1 MNLLA
6 SRWGPGFAAV
16 ARQHA
21 VPQRR
26 SARVLSKDEMKV
38 VLAKQKAEQAK
49 TPRECVKVADCNCK
63 KKAPGSTSES
73 CFNGKCLCGAA
84 NKGVADIATAFA
96 TPVLNG
102 LAKAGQEMQKIVGGL
117 EFAIKTALQMAS
129 WAIPGLGKAA
139 VKALSEAIP
148 LTGTGDKKADEI
160 MKTISKVI

>member
-1 MNLLA
+1 MELLA
-6 SRWGPGFAAV
+6 SRWEPRFAAV
-16 ARQHA
+16 SRRHS
-21 VPQRR
+21 VGQR
-26 SARVLSKDEMKV
+26 SPARVLSKEEMKV
-38 VLAKQKAEQAK
+38 VIAKQKAEQAK

-96 TPVLNG
+96 TPVLEG
-102 LAKAGQEMQKIVGGL
+102 VAKAGKEMQKIVGGV
-117 EFAIKTALQMAS
+117 EFAVKMALQMAS

-148 LTGTGDKKADEI
+148 LSGTGDKKADEI
-160 MKTISKVI
+160 MKIISKVV